1 MMQDVFEKL
10 RTLQGILSERYDIER
25 EILEIPRTLTTK
37 TELLNRMKKQ
47 YIEKNQQVE
56 DARKNIG
63 TLRARLAD
71 AENERE
77 SYEKQMDLIKTQ
89 REYEALD
96 KEIRDATEKEQQF
109 RKDILRE
116 EKEHEEL
123 SHELEREEAMIAQQ
137 EQELED
143 EQKHIKEESQEKEK
157 TLESLKSDE
166 AEITPDLDGEILF
179 KFERIIKSK
188 AGVGIVPVLNSVCTG
203 CPMRLPAQFEN
214 EVRIGE
220 EIRFCPYCSR
230 ILFFE
235 DSEDDELFFHE
246 DDAGSLADLADID
259 SDGE

>member
-1 MMQDVFEKL
+1 MMQDVFDKL
-10 RTLQGILSERYDIER
+10 RTLQGILSERYEIER

-47 YIEKNQQVE
+47 YIEKNQQV
-56 DARKNIG
+56 DDTRKSIG
-63 TLRARLAD
+63 SLRTRLAD
-71 AENERE
+71 AEQERE
-77 SYEKQMDLIKTQ
+77 GYEKQMDLIKTQ

-96 KEIRDATEKEQQF
+96 KEIRDATEKEQQL

-143 EQKHIKEESQEKEK
+143 EQQRIKEESEQKQT
-157 TLESLKSDE
+157 TLESLKTE
-166 AEITPDLDGEILF
+166 EGKITPDLDGEILF

-203 CPMRLPAQFEN
+203 CHMRLPAQFEN

-220 EIRFCPYCSR
+220 EIQFCPYCSR

-235 DSEDDELFFHE
+235 DDEDGELFFHE
-246 DDAGSLADLADID
+246 DDAGSLADLAVVD
-259 SDGE
+259 SEDE